1 MHNPARSRRILLSLA
16 VVLSVSTFAA
26 TSVAAAPDRGCAAA
40 SSGFTTFEVDLIS
53 GDGIDPTNAWWVQ
66 TVAGLVAEGFAT
78 VDEAA
83 AAFGVADAEA
93 LYELVMAGLRGLDRN
108 GDGLFCAKPF
118 PATVNGQ
125 PAYAFNAVDN
135 NARAH

>member
-1 MHNPARSRRILLSLA
+1 MHSPARARRILLSLA
-16 VVLSVSTFAA
+16 FVLSISSFAA
-26 TSVAAAPDRGCAAA
+26 TGVAAAPDRGCGAA
-40 SSGFTTFEVDLIS
+40 SSGFTTFEVDLLG

-66 TVAGLVAEGFAT
+66 TVAGLAAEGFTT

-118 PATVNGQ
+118 PATRIGQ